1 MGSKICLVFLVLFIF
16 AIGNN
21 TWGQGFY
28 KWIDEKGVVHFS
40 EDPPTVIPK
49 NQGKDQDKTQVKSE
63 AKKQAK
69 KQDKTLDTQT
79 TKEDSSAILKGLEV
93 GNRTIP
99 KDMRKYGPAG

>member
-1 MGSKICLVFLVLFIF
+1 MGNKICLVFLVLFIF

-40 EDPPTVIPK
+40 EEPPPVIPK
-49 NQGKDQDKTQVKSE
+49 NQGKDQDKTQVKSRD
-63 AKKQAK
+63 K

-79 TKEDSSAILKGLEV
+79 TKEDSLAILKGLEV

>member
-16 AIGNN
+16 AIGSN
-21 TWGQGFY
+21 TWGQVFY

-40 EDPPTVIPK
+40 EDPPAVIVK
-49 NQGKDQDKTQVKSE
+49 NQGKDQNKTQAKSE
-63 AKKQAK
+63 DKNQVKKEN
-69 KQDKTLDTQT
+69 KTLDKQT
-79 TKEDSSAILKGLEV
+79 TKEDSLAILKGLEV